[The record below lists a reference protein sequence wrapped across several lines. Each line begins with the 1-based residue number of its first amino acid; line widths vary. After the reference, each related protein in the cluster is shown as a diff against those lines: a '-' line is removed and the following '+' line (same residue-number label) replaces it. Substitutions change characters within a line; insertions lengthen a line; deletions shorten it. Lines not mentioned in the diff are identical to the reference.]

1 MNELGSRRDYKTI
14 HKVNFFQRSCSNSGT
29 QDEHKGTRKLFSS
42 TEAKVTQD
50 AQNLP
55 LLSPQKLLPL
65 VLKTK
70 NPPLRKKKKK
80 KVGSQRRFSQNV
92 EWTPEAPCPAAW
104 ELSSAALD
112 EAERGSHPD
121 LGTFLNGAAAG
132 WTERVQGPPGAGS
145 GWSGVSGRVQRPLIT
160 SRAGWRRWGC
170 DAFMCCRNLF
180 FFFFFLSTW
189 STSTYTTFIK
199 FNNYLGVQA
208 SLTKFFKLYA

>member
-92 EWTPEAPCPAAW
+92 EWTPEAPCPLPGSWVLLRWMRLNVALIRISALFW
-104 ELSSAALD
+104 MELLLD
-112 EAERGSHPD
+112 GLRECRVRRAQGVA
-121 LGTFLNGAAAG
+121 GAA
-132 WTERVQGPPGAGS
+132 S
-145 GWSGVSGRVQRPLIT
+145 
-160 SRAGWRRWGC
+160 
-170 DAFMCCRNLF
+170 
-180 FFFFFLSTW
+180 
-189 STSTYTTFIK
+189 
-199 FNNYLGVQA
+199 LGESSVP
-208 SLTKFFKLYA
+208 

>member
-1 MNELGSRRDYKTI
+1 MHKTCL
-14 HKVNFFQRSCSNSGT
+14 FYLRRSCS
-29 QDEHKGTRKLFSS
+29 LSS
-42 TEAKVTQD
+42 LKQKI
-50 AQNLP
+50 P
-55 LLSPQKLLPL
+55 LCG
-65 VLKTK
+65 
-70 NPPLRKKKKK
+70 KKKKK

-170 DAFMCCRNLF
+170 DAFMCCRNF
-180 FFFFFLSTW
+180 FFFFF
-189 STSTYTTFIK
+189 
-199 FNNYLGVQA
+199 
-208 SLTKFFKLYA
+208 FFFVHMEHQHLHNIH